1 MGKSGETRQGVKM
14 ILYSKPN
21 CDKCD
26 DIKKLLQKQNVVFEE
41 RSTGDPAVKA
51 EALALV
57 ADRPDAVLPIIKF
70 DDGHAVS
77 NDMGL
82 YRELKVS
89 GVLK

>member
-1 MGKSGETRQGVKM
+1 M
-14 ILYSKPN
+14 ILYSKPD

-26 DIKKLLQKQNVVFEE
+26 DIKKLLNKQNVAFEE
-41 RSTGDPAVKA
+41 RNVSNPDFMV
-51 EALALV
+51 EAQALLK
-57 ADRPDAVLPIIKF
+57 DRPDAVMPVIVF

>member
-1 MGKSGETRQGVKM
+1 M

-26 DIKKLLQKQNVVFEE
+26 DIKKLLQRQNVAFEE
-41 RSTGDPAVKA
+41 RNTSDPAIKE

-57 ADRPDAVLPIIKF
+57 ANNPDAVLPIIKF

-82 YRELKVS
+82 YRELKVT

>member
-1 MGKSGETRQGVKM
+1 M

-26 DIKKLLQKQNVVFEE
+26 DIKKLLTKQSVVFEE
-41 RSTGDPAVKA
+41 RNTGDPSFLA
-51 EALALV
+51 EAQTLLK
-57 ADRPDAVLPIIKF
+57 DRPDAIMPVIVF
-70 DDGHAVS
+70 DDGRVVS